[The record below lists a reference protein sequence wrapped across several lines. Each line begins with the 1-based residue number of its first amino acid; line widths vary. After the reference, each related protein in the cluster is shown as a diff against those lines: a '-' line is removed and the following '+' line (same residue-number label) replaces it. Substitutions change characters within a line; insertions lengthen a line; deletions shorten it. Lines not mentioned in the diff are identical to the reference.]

1 MRELY
6 ERLLAATAEATRYKA
21 LAEYSESS
29 KAEAE
34 RQYQAMIAAL
44 QHERDAAQEAAAAE
58 RAKAEELAAE
68 LARLRGRGLW
78 GRLFGR

>member
-6 ERLLAATAEATRYKA
+6 ERLLAATAEATRYRA

-34 RQYQAMIAAL
+34 RQYQAMLAAL
-44 QHERDAAQEAAAAE
+44 QHERDAAQ
-58 RAKAEELAAE
+58 AKADELASE
-68 LARLRGRGLW
+68 LARVKARGFW
-78 GRLFGR
+78 ARLFGGK